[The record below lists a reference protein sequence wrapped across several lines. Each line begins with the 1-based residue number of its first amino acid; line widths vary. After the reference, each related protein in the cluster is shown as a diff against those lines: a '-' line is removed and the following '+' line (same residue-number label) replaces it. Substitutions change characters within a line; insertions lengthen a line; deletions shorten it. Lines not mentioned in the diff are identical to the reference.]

1 MRIRSLTAP
10 TAAARACRP
19 TVSATFHVRTVED
32 EDERPM
38 VKPRIECV
46 PAGSDKLAREAVKF
60 GRNAGIKL
68 DDWQEHAFVRS
79 CLTGPDEKWAA
90 MEVGIDV
97 ARQNGKGGILEEREL
112 GGIFVF
118 GERLIIHSAHLVDTS
133 LEAMERLLFII
144 EDRHDLDAQVKR
156 VVRTNGREG
165 IIFRNGQRIRFRT
178 RTKGGG
184 RGFTADCLLLDES
197 MFLPEMT
204 MGALLP
210 TLSARPNPQVWYTGS
225 AVDQMVHD
233 HGTVFARIRRRGI
246 AQDEGVAYFEW
257 SAPYEIDTVGEYL
270 DDEDAWAAANPAIG
284 IRINKDFI
292 KTERRALDNRTFAV
306 ERLGVGDWPSD
317 ADSDETIEWD
327 RWRELVDNRS
337 FMVDPVCLAFDV
349 PPARDRVSIVAAGLR
364 PDGLVHFEV
373 AEYRRGTSW
382 APDKI
387 VEIMGKRGVHSVSYD
402 PGSPAASLVRPLENL
417 GVQLEKVG
425 ARDYAAAC
433 GHFHDLVGEG
443 GVRHLGTDELATAVK
458 NAATRPLGDSWAW
471 SRKNSAADISPL
483 VAATLAVW
491 QASANLTSVYDERG
505 VIAI

>member
-1 MRIRSLTAP
+1 
-10 TAAARACRP
+10 
-19 TVSATFHVRTVED
+19 
-32 EDERPM
+32 M

-46 PAGSDKLAREAVKF
+46 PAGDGARVAEALKVV
-60 GRNAGIKL
+60 RRAGLKL
-68 DDWQEHAFVRS
+68 DDWQRYAFERA
-79 CLTGPDEKWAA
+79 LRTGPDGKWAS

-97 ARQNGKGGILEEREL
+97 ARQNGKGGILEARAL
-112 GGIFVF
+112 AGIFAF
-118 GERLIIHSAHLVDTS
+118 EERLIIHSAHLVDTS
-133 LEAMERLLFII
+133 LEAMERLLYLI
-144 EDRHDLDAQVKR
+144 EDIPEFDGQVKR

-165 IIFRNGQRIRFRT
+165 IIFKSGQRIRFRT

-184 RGFTADCLLLDES
+184 RGFTADCLLLDEA

-204 MGALLP
+204 MGALMP

-257 SAPYEIDTVGEYL
+257 SAPYEIDTVSEYL
-270 DDEDAWAAANPAIG
+270 DDEDAWVAANPAIG

-292 KTERRALDNRTFAV
+292 RTERRALDNRTFAV

-317 ADSDETIEWD
+317 EDADETIDWD
-327 RWRELVDNRS
+327 RWRELVDNHS

-364 PDGLVHFEV
+364 PDGLLHFEV

-382 APDKI
+382 AADKI
-387 VEIMGKRGVHSVSYD
+387 VEIMGKRAVHSVSYD

-425 ARDYAAAC
+425 ARDYASAC
-433 GHFHDLVGEG
+433 GHFHDLVTEG
-443 GVRHLGTDELATAVK
+443 SVRHLGTDELATAVK
-458 NAATRPLGDSWAW
+458 NAATRPLGDAWAW
-471 SRKNSAADISPL
+471 SRKNSAADISSL